1 MRRSMM
7 MCASLLLGLALAS
20 DGMSA
25 TGGSSGFSRPVRP
38 VPSQA
43 STPAASPPATVPPQ
57 ETPPVVPTSPQD
69 IQPGPSMPPAAPLE
83 VSAPPAVTP
92 PPSVVPQPSLPP
104 VAPPQVLAPPQ
115 NPFQNVQPQPDPL
128 VNQPLP
134 QPAAQP
140 SLPLP
145 STSAQPSTGTERTSP
160 LRTMSYMESRRRAS
174 TSTRTRQDYR
184 SLGNLL
190 PTDPRAF
197 PAVHG
202 PEPGSAVMY
211 PQRSMGNL
219 PLSIAPGSTGGY
231 QGVYPRRS
239 MGNMPA
245 FVTPGASV
253 PSQPIQRRSMGN
265 LRPPTPVP

>member
-219 PLSIAPGSTGGY
+219 P
-231 QGVYPRRS
+231 
-239 MGNMPA
+239 A

-265 LRPPTPVP
+265 LSPVVTPGSTLSSQASQLRRSMGNLRPPTPVP